1 MKFWEGLVTFIGGA
15 TATVAGVMIAVNVSE
30 AAKEIIQKCLG
41 M

>member
-1 MKFWEGLVTFIGGA
+1 MKFWEGLVVFIAGA
-15 TATVAGVMIAVNVSE
+15 ATTVAGIVVAGNISE

>member
-30 AAKEIIQKCLG
+30 AAKEIIQK
-41 M
+41 